1 MKKNIELKGL
11 VPILSPGHGGMV
23 NGHYTTSGKRSPK
36 EMGDKVLYE
45 GAFNRWIINQLIQ
58 RCDEEQIPYYH
69 AFPEYKE
76 ISPMQTLIVKKDR
89 SDEIYDNNPKTW
101 MLELHANA
109 GRGTGMEGFT
119 SRGFT
124 NADPIAELCLT
135 NLAEDLGEH
144 VLRKDGKDGDLDKEA
159 GFWILR
165 KAKCPVFLFEVG
177 FMDSKK
183 DYDRL
188 WSRDFQSRVE
198 ESLFGSI
205 KEMYHGTTISID
217 VN

>member
-1 MKKNIELKGL
+1 MKKNFEYKGMIPL
-11 VPILSPGHGGMV
+11 LSPGHGGLV
-23 NGHYTTSGKRSPK
+23 AGLYTTSGKRSPGGWP
-36 EMGDKVLYE
+36 MGVLYE

-58 RCDEEQIPYYH
+58 RCDEEQIPYIH
-69 AFPEYKE
+69 IFPEYKE

-89 SDEIYDNNPKTW
+89 ADEIFEQNRLVY

-109 GRGTGMEGFT
+109 GGGTGMEGFT

-124 NADPIAELCLT
+124 SADPIAELFLT

-177 FMDSKK
+177 FMDNRK

-188 WSRDFQSRVE
+188 WSREFQSKVV
-198 ESLFGSI
+198 ESLLGTI
-205 KEMYHGTTISID
+205 KELYYGTMISID
-217 VN
+217 VE